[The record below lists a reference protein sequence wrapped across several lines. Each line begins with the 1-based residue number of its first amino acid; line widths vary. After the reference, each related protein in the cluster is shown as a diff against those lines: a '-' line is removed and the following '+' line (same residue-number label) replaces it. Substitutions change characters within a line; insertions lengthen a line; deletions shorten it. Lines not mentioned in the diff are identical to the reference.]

1 MKLAKAAKHLKKHT
15 GEKETGITVQMRFVP
30 LKSKDDEKEPET
42 ETISVA
48 IDDNDRVEGA
58 NELKLKVTVMTNLHG
73 QGEQFLDNLIS
84 LRNKI
89 FKSKDWVNYQSL
101 RQRLEHI
108 AKFLK
113 GMASKTLHK
122 ELKDA
127 RTEFLNHCGVDTSLP
142 NANIHK
148 TNEQAFETWLKRP
161 NTLVDGAWLE
171 VADIANANA
180 VEAARV
186 QAFLEYERAIMWNIG
201 KVLWKDHGEAY
212 ENHFYY
218 FMHQIVKLYAM
229 SVEEYDYTM
238 KMYAERLKLMQPPSF
253 KKCKT
258 YAEADW
264 TIQEK
269 EVDERCIRRA
279 IFQGLPKNYQ
289 KNLRSNYE
297 QDWGQMD
304 EATFVSAMADCEL
317 EDRAEQEDKKA
328 EADKN
333 KQINKKR
340 GNSNQQGGGKRGKH
354 NDGKKFCK
362 WCKKAKSKFF
372 DNHNSDDC
380 TMKDKW
386 EKQGKLGNQKELHTI
401 ESLAATQEKQTALL
415 DKLIKKI
422 DSADDD
428 NGSD

>member
-1 MKLAKAAKHLKKHT
+1 
-15 GEKETGITVQMRFVP
+15 
-30 LKSKDDEKEPET
+30 
-42 ETISVA
+42 
-48 IDDNDRVEGA
+48 
-58 NELKLKVTVMTNLHG
+58 
-73 QGEQFLDNLIS
+73 
-84 LRNKI
+84 
-89 FKSKDWVNYQSL
+89 
-101 RQRLEHI
+101 
-108 AKFLK
+108 
-113 GMASKTLHK
+113 MASKTLHK
-122 ELKDA
+122 ELKNA
-127 RTEFLNHCGVDTSLP
+127 RIEFLKHCGVDTSLP
-142 NANIHK
+142 NTNIHK
-148 TNEQAFETWLKRP
+148 TNEQAFESWLKRP
-161 NTLVDGAWLE
+161 NTLVDGGWLN
-171 VADIANANA
+171 VANIANANA

-186 QAFLEYERAIMWNIG
+186 LVFLKYERAIMWNIR

-229 SVEEYDYTM
+229 LVEEYDYTM

-279 IFQGLPKNYQ
+279 IFQRLPKNSQ

-297 QDWGQMD
+297 QDWRQMD
-304 EATFVSAMADCEL
+304 EATFVSSMADCKL

-328 EADKN
+328 EAEKN

-340 GNSNQQGGGKRGKH
+340 GNSNQQGGGKRGRR
-354 NDGKKFCK
+354 NDNDNKKFCK

-380 TMKDKW
+380 TMKSTW
-386 EKQGKLGNQKELHTI
+386 EKQGKLGDQKELHTI
-401 ESLAATQEKQTALL
+401 ESLAAIQEKQTVLL
-415 DKLIKKI
+415 DKLIKRV
-422 DSADDD
+422 DSAD
-428 NGSD
+428 NEEGSD